1 MSTSFSFILHFLHL
15 LVLWKLMYFLLT
27 QECQVFACSRLKII
41 NYFPH
46 CLAAVCN
53 KLHWDHEVEL
63 ELRLV
68 SVPTTPQMYFS
79 PGIE

>member
-1 MSTSFSFILHFLHL
+1 VYLIFLHTTFSL
-15 LVLWKLMYFLLT
+15 SACFMEADVFSVNT
-27 QECQVFACSRLKII
+27 ECQVFACSRLKIV

-46 CLAAVCN
+46 CLAAVHN
-53 KLHWDHEVEL
+53 KLHLDHEVEL

-68 SVPTTPQMYFS
+68 SVPTTFLMYFS